1 MLIPSH
7 AEEGKGEEET
17 EGFDIARV
25 FEVCELDKARGSCSV
40 IPCPSPTP
48 PILAAAT
55 AVTRGYVTVTCAA
68 VSINLQIMQLTNT
81 PHKSIRT

>member
-48 PILAAAT
+48 PHTCCSHSRDERIRDRDMCGSEHKFADHAA
-55 AVTRGYVTVTCAA
+55 Y
-68 VSINLQIMQLTNT
+68 
-81 PHKSIRT
+81 